1 MATSPTQTVTVDRV
15 SNSGNAIAQQQHA
28 GKTIHVP
35 AGEVGDTLEV
45 KLVDQGGYFEAT
57 LVDKLEQ
64 TQPRQ
69 PSASPDTSEIGSDL
83 LDPSNDSH
91 SYSVRSS
98 PSGGQLRS
106 TSGTNTGNN
115 LRSRIS
121 GRKK

>member
-35 AGEVGDTLEV
+35 AGEIGDTLEV
-45 KLVDQGGYFEAT
+45 RLVDQGGYFEAK
-57 LVDKLEQ
+57 LVDKLEE

-83 LDPSNDSH
+83 LEPSNDSH
-91 SYSVRSS
+91 SYNVRTS
-98 PSGGQLRS
+98 PSGGRLRS
-106 TSGTNTGNN
+106 TPGSKTGSNMC
-115 LRSRIS
+115 SRMS
-121 GRKK
+121 RRKK